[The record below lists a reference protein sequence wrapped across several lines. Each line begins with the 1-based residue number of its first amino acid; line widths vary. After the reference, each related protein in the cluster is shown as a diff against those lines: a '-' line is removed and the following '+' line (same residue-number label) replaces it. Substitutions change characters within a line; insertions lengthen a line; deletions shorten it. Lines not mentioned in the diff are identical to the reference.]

1 MKRSVRN
8 MTSAA
13 ACLALCLVLP
23 FLTGQIPNIGRMLS
37 PMHLPVLLAGFVCG
51 PWWAAV
57 VGLCAP
63 LLRHAL
69 FRMPPFPTA
78 YGMCLELAA
87 YGLVAGLLYR
97 RLPRKPG
104 YLYCALLGAMLAG
117 RVVYGLAMW
126 AILGAEYTWAAF
138 VTGAFTGAIPGII
151 LQIVLIPVI
160 VLALEKTRLLDP
172 ERK

>member
-1 MKRSVRN
+1 M
-8 MTSAA
+8 
-13 ACLALCLVLP
+13 
-23 FLTGQIPNIGRMLS
+23 
-37 PMHLPVLLAGFVCG
+37 
-51 PWWAAV
+51 

-117 RVVYGLAMW
+117 RIVYGLAMW

-138 VTGAFTGAIPGII
+138 VAGAFTGAIPGII